1 MGNIRCSWLVF
12 YTVSCV
18 GETVTITLVN
28 TLGSENPGTPVE
40 NTFHSPNTTNLHI
53 HGLDVSPTQ
62 DDVFATNSPGGSLAY
77 TYNIPS
83 DHPSGSFWYHP
94 HFHGSGAIQVGGGM
108 AGAFIVLDKEGDDP
122 FTELNDYVL
131 LCQTFDFQGDDDDGN
146 LLDLSTASGSNQPLN
161 LLDKLSQGRYTM
173 VNGQYLPKIQLQ
185 L

>member
-1 MGNIRCSWLVF
+1 
-12 YTVSCV
+12 
-18 GETVTITLVN
+18 
-28 TLGSENPGTPVE
+28 
-40 NTFHSPNTTNLHI
+40 
-53 HGLDVSPTQ
+53 
-62 DDVFATNSPGGSLAY
+62 
-77 TYNIPS
+77 
-83 DHPSGSFWYHP
+83 
-94 HFHGSGAIQVGGGM
+94 M